1 MNDEDEKH
9 EEAWWGN
16 LETLNPDQVQSD
28 YTYVDEDNRR
38 KKFIIIAA
46 AIGIVLVLL
55 LGGFAAFTV
64 ISSNK
69 GNDSDIKKEQ
79 TQTQKTASDRL
90 DAEREPKANIPIH
103 DEESK

>member
-46 AIGIVLVLL
+46 AIGIVL
-55 LGGFAAFTV
+55 
-64 ISSNK
+64 
-69 GNDSDIKKEQ
+69 
-79 TQTQKTASDRL
+79 
-90 DAEREPKANIPIH
+90 ERV
-103 DEESK
+103 